1 MHVNNP
7 THNITQDAPPAAES
21 SDGAELHTAQFE
33 VPAVNM
39 VQAYSGGQRPVTG
52 NTQPEATKEKA
63 QGPTSFSFVTFDWSE
78 VSTCCGS
85 DETDWDHVPALD
97 DMILLQ
103 AKIPSGHALIDT
115 GAQNAVIGQQDYN
128 ELKLRLAQ
136 QGLKPRELPGQGQ
149 CKGVGGVSK
158 YVLTA
163 EVPVSVAGIHGLLT
177 TNVVGAP
184 VPYLLPINFLKACG
198 MVLDLE
204 EMTCTWKAFG
214 GLQSDISELVSGHL
228 AVDMLDNISG
238 WKNPHEQKG
247 NVVLN
252 ESPLHQKFGK
262 PKQSDFDIFLAV

>member
-1 MHVNNP
+1 
-7 THNITQDAPPAAES
+7 
-21 SDGAELHTAQFE
+21 
-33 VPAVNM
+33 
-39 VQAYSGGQRPVTG
+39 
-52 NTQPEATKEKA
+52 
-63 QGPTSFSFVTFDWSE
+63 
-78 VSTCCGS
+78 
-85 DETDWDHVPALD
+85 
-97 DMILLQ
+97 MILLQ

-204 EMTCTWKAFG
+204 EMTCTWKSFG

-228 AVDMLDNISG
+228 AIDMLDNISG

-262 PKQSDFDIFLAV
+262 PKQSDFDVSRPSAKIPRFSTRASSQPRLKQESANLSQRIIGESSEDESCSSHAQG